1 MSWYYS
7 PDARFSRTE
16 HLRQW
21 QYIKYFFGTHS
32 FLLMTEDNVLHTYL
46 KVYSNL
52 GKLTFRAGVT
62 VQHELYSI
70 ETILGKEKLSISVD
84 VPVFK
89 FSYTPCMNHINLE
102 LNIKTSRS
110 LDNGK
115 IFKHPF
121 CTSYFHYNIANK
133 WHSFFIIKAVV
144 CFIPHLL
151 FSVKRTILDYSKTSK
166 RKEVL
171 HA

>member
-1 MSWYYS
+1 MAVTIYKTFLF
-7 PDARFSRTE
+7 D
-16 HLRQW
+16 
-21 QYIKYFFGTHS
+21 THS

-70 ETILGKEKLSISVD
+70 ETILRKEKLSISVD

-115 IFKHPF
+115 YLSIP
-121 CTSYFHYNIANK
+121 SVQAISIIILQINSIA
-133 WHSFFIIKAVV
+133 SS
-144 CFIPHLL
+144 L
-151 FSVKRTILDYSKTSK
+151 
-166 RKEVL
+166 
-171 HA
+171 